1 LKTDQGPKTD
11 RGVKTDRGLKED
23 GEVKAAL
30 REIVDAVLTG
40 QIASEADLDR
50 WKRKIGREFSLSGIP
65 KNSDIIAEAGEGER
79 SRLKLLV
86 RKPTRTLS
94 GVAVVAAMTSPAPC
108 PHGVCVPCPGGVGRR
123 DGTPTPQSYTG
134 REPAAMRAIQ
144 HGYDPYLQV
153 KARLRQLE
161 EIGHPVDKVDL
172 IVMGGTITS
181 RALGYQYWFVKRCL
195 EAMNDHPGRGGTATS
210 SQYRVGRRSF
220 REVAAENE
228 TSRVRNVG
236 TTFETRPDWC
246 GPSQIRNMLH
256 LGGTKVELGVQST
269 DDELLGKMRRGHSAR
284 DAVEANRSLRDA
296 GLKVGFHM
304 MPGLPGSDPQRDL
317 ASFRTLFDDEDW
329 RPDYLKIYPALV
341 VEGTELHDLYR
352 RGEYEPL
359 ADGEAAE
366 LISRIKELIPPYTR
380 LQRVQRDI
388 PAPAIAAGVKKSNLR
403 QLAKEKLLA
412 RGGACC
418 CIRCR
423 EAGLRGVC
431 EDTEVSEREM
441 IYRACGGEE
450 RFLSYEADDGTLAAF
465 LRLRLKVTARVREL
479 HVYGP
484 LTPLGERGGW
494 QHRGLGSALLA
505 EAEEISLE
513 AGYDTLFVTSGLGAR
528 PYYRRHGYILQE
540 PYMVKGLAGPTAWS
554 STYLQP
560 GAHSGTQ

>member
-1 LKTDQGPKTD
+1 MKTDQGLKTD

-50 WKRKIGREFSLSGIP
+50 WKRKIGRELCLSGIP
-65 KNSDIIAEAGEGER
+65 KNSDIIAEADEVER

-123 DGTPTPQSYTG
+123 DASPTPQSYTG

-153 KARLRQLE
+153 RARLRQLE

-181 RALGYQYWFVKRCL
+181 RPLGYQTWFVKRCL
-195 EAMNDHPGRGGTATS
+195 EAMNDHPGRDGMATS
-210 SQYRVGRRSF
+210 SQYRGGRRSF
-220 REVAAENE
+220 REVAADNE

-246 GPSQIRNMLH
+246 GPTSIRNMLL

-269 DDELLGKMRRGHSAR
+269 DDELLRKMRRGHSAR
-284 DAVEANRSLRDA
+284 DTIEANRALRDA

-304 MPGLPGSDPQRDL
+304 MPGLPGSDLNRDL
-317 ASFRTLFDDEDW
+317 DSFRALFDGEDW

-341 VEGTELHDLYR
+341 VAGTELYDLYL

-359 ADGEAAE
+359 AEDEAAE
-366 LISRIKELIPPYTR
+366 LLSRIKEMIPPYVR

-388 PAPAIAAGVKKSNLR
+388 PAPAIAAGVRKSNLR
-403 QLAKEKLLA
+403 QMAKERLLA
-412 RGGACC
+412 RGGACR

-431 EDTEVSEREM
+431 EETEVSLRDLS
-441 IYRACGGEE
+441 YQACGGEE

-465 LRLRLKVTARVREL
+465 LRLRLKEEARVREL

-494 QHRGLGSALLA
+494 QHRGLGSSLLA
-505 EAEEISLE
+505 EAEEISMA
-513 AGYDTLFVTSGLGAR
+513 AGYDSLAVTSGIGAR
-528 PYYRRHGYILQE
+528 PYYRRQGYDMRK
-540 PYMVKGLAGPTAWS
+540 PYMVKGPS
-554 STYLQP
+554 
-560 GAHSGTQ
+560 

>member
-1 LKTDQGPKTD
+1 MKTDRSQKTD
-11 RGVKTDRGLKED
+11 RGEKADR
-23 GEVKAAL
+23 EVKAAL
-30 REIVDAVLTG
+30 REIVDAVLSG
-40 QIASEADLDR
+40 EISSEADLDR
-50 WKRKIGREFSLSGIP
+50 WKRKAGRKFGLADLP
-65 KNSDIIAEAGEGER
+65 KNADILAEAGESER
-79 SRLKLLV
+79 ARLKLLG

-123 DGTPTPQSYTG
+123 DASPTPQSYTG

-153 KARLRQLE
+153 RARLRQLE

-181 RALGYQYWFVKRCL
+181 RPLGYQTWFVKRCL
-195 EAMNDHPGRGGTATS
+195 EAMNDHPGRDGTATFPDS
-210 SQYRVGRRSF
+210 RGCLRSF
-220 REVAAENE
+220 REVAAANE
-228 TSRVRNVG
+228 SSRVRNVG

-246 GPSQIRNMLH
+246 GPTSIRNMLL

-269 DDELLGKMRRGHSAR
+269 DDELLGKMRRGHSAQ
-284 DAVEANRSLRDA
+284 DAVDANRALRDA

-304 MPGLPGSDPQRDL
+304 MPGLPGSDPRRDL
-317 ASFRTLFDDEDW
+317 ASFRALFDGEDW

-341 VEGTELHDLYR
+341 VEGTELYDLYL

-359 ADGEAAE
+359 GDDEAAQ
-366 LISRIKELIPPYTR
+366 LLSRIKEMIPPYVR

-403 QLAKEKLLA
+403 QLAKERLLA
-412 RGGACC
+412 RGGACR

-431 EDTEVSEREM
+431 EETEVSIRDLS
-441 IYRACGGEE
+441 YQACGGEE
-450 RFLSYEADDGTLAAF
+450 RFLSYETDDGTLAAF
-465 LRLRLKVTARVREL
+465 LRLRLKEEARVREL

-484 LTPLGERGGW
+484 MTPLGERGGW
-494 QHRGLGSALLA
+494 QHRGLGSSLLA
-505 EAEEISLE
+505 EAEEISLG
-513 AGYDTLFVTSGLGAR
+513 AGYDSLYVTSGIGAR
-528 PYYRRHGYILQE
+528 PYYRRHGYRLAE
-540 PYMVKGLAGPTAWS
+540 PYMVKGLR
-554 STYLQP
+554 
-560 GAHSGTQ
+560 

>member
-1 LKTDQGPKTD
+1 MKTDLGLKTDRGQKAD
-11 RGVKTDRGLKED
+11 RGVKTDSGLKSD

-30 REIVDAVLTG
+30 REIVDAVISG
-40 QIASEADLDR
+40 EIADEKDLDR
-50 WKRKIGREFSLSGIP
+50 WKRKIGREFGLSGIP
-65 KNSDIIAEAGEGER
+65 KNAEILAEADEGER
-79 SRLKLLV
+79 VRLKLLV

-123 DGTPTPQSYTG
+123 EGGPTPQSYTG

-153 KARLRQLE
+153 RSRLRQLE

-181 RALGYQYWFVKRCL
+181 RPLGYQTWFVKSCL
-195 EAMNDHPGRGGTATS
+195 EAMNDHPGRYGTATF
-210 SQYRVGRRSF
+210 SQYRGGRRSF

-246 GPSQIRNMLH
+246 GPTSIRNMLL

-269 DDELLGKMRRGHSAR
+269 DDTLLEKMRRGHSAH
-284 DAVEANRSLRDA
+284 DTIEANRALRDA

-304 MPGLPGSDPQRDL
+304 MPGLPGSDPSREL
-317 ASFRTLFDDEDW
+317 ASFRALFDGEDW

-341 VEGTELHDLYR
+341 VEGTELYDLYL

-359 ADGEAAE
+359 GDDEAAQ
-366 LISRIKELIPPYTR
+366 LLSRIKEMIPPYVR

-388 PAPAIAAGVKKSNLR
+388 PAPVIAAGVRKSNLR
-403 QLAKEKLLA
+403 QMAKEKLLA
-412 RGGACC
+412 RGGACR

-431 EDTEVSEREM
+431 EETEVSLKELV
-441 IYRACGGEE
+441 YRACGGEE

-465 LRLRLKVTARVREL
+465 LRLRLKETARVREL

-484 LTPLGERGGW
+484 MTPLGEKGGW
-494 QHRGLGSALLA
+494 QHRGLGSSLLA
-505 EAEEISLE
+505 EGEEISLG
-513 AGYDTLFVTSGLGAR
+513 AGYESLFVTSGIGAR
-528 PYYRRHGYILQE
+528 PYYRRHGYELRE
-540 PYMVKGLAGPTAWS
+540 PYMIKGLG
-554 STYLQP
+554 
-560 GAHSGTQ
+560 